1 MATIEIA
8 HLSKTF
14 KDAKR
19 KSDVIALDD
28 INLEVAKNEFLCL
41 LGPSGC
47 GKSTLLNMI
56 AGFEKP
62 TSGTVTVD
70 GLLIT
75 SPGADRGVVF
85 QQANLMPWL
94 PIWENVAFHLLLRGG
109 QKGERRAIA
118 QRYIDMDGLTGFENH
133 YPSELS
139 GGMNQ
144 RVGIARALLM
154 NPQVILMD
162 EPFGALDEQ
171 TRMDMQN
178 ELVRIWQQHQGTI
191 VFVTHGIDEALTLG
205 THVAVMSARP
215 GRIREIIPIDL
226 SRPRD
231 LEIKRT
237 PEFVAYEDQ
246 IWRLIAKQLNTT
258 TAGAA

>member
-8 HLSKTF
+8 HLSKIF

-56 AGFEKP
+56 AGFEKS

-70 GLLIT
+70 GLLI
-75 SPGADRGVVF
+75 SAPGADRGVVF

-118 QRYIDMDGLTGFENH
+118 QRYIDMVGLTGFENH

-231 LEIKRT
+231 ITSPQFNETKRHILDLLRSERANQTLET
-237 PEFVAYEDQ
+237 MDH
-246 IWRLIAKQLNTT
+246 
-258 TAGAA
+258 

>member
-1 MATIEIA
+1 MATIEIS
-8 HLSKTF
+8 HVSKTF
-14 KDAKR
+14 KDPKR
-19 KSDVIALDD
+19 KADVIALDD
-28 INLEVAKNEFLCL
+28 IDLDVAKNEFLCL

-62 TSGTVTVD
+62 SSGSVAVE
-70 GLLIT
+70 GQLIT
-75 SPGADRGVVF
+75 APGSDRGVVF

-109 QKGERRAIA
+109 QKGERRAVA
-118 QRYIDMDGLTGFENH
+118 QRYIDMVGLTGFENH

-178 ELVRIWQQHQGTI
+178 ELVRIWQEHRGTI

-205 THVAVMSARP
+205 THVAIMSARP

-231 LEIKRT
+231 ITSPQFNETKRHILDLLRSERVNA
-237 PEFVAYEDQ
+237 PVDMLQ
-246 IWRLIAKQLNTT
+246 HQ
-258 TAGAA
+258 

>member
-1 MATIEIA
+1 MATIEISR
-8 HLSKTF
+8 LSKVF
-14 KDAKR
+14 KDSKR
-19 KSDVIALDD
+19 KSDVVALDN
-28 INLEVAKNEFLCL
+28 INLEVAKNQFLCL

-62 TSGTVTVD
+62 SSGTVTVD
-70 GLLIT
+70 GQLIT
-75 SPGADRGVVF
+75 APGSDRGVVF

-94 PIWENVAFHLLLRGG
+94 PVWENVAFHLLLRGG

-118 QRYIDMDGLTGFENH
+118 QRYIDMVGLTGFENH
-133 YPSELS
+133 HPSELS

-178 ELVRIWQQHQGTI
+178 ELVRIWQEHQGTI

-215 GRIREIIPIDL
+215 GRIREIIPVEL

-231 LEIKRT
+231 ITSPQFNRTKRHILDLLRSERANSTLE
-237 PEFVAYEDQ
+237 PMDHS
-246 IWRLIAKQLNTT
+246 
-258 TAGAA
+258 

>member
-1 MATIEIA
+1 MATIEIS
-8 HLSKTF
+8 HLSKIF

-19 KSDVIALDD
+19 KSDVVALDD

-62 TSGTVTVD
+62 SCGAVTVD
-70 GLLIT
+70 GQVIT
-75 SPGADRGVVF
+75 APGSDRGVVF

-118 QRYIDMDGLTGFENH
+118 QRYIDMVGLTGFENH

-226 SRPRD
+226 ARPRD
-231 LEIKRT
+231 ITSPQFNQTKRHILDLLRSERAGQSLET
-237 PEFVAYEDQ
+237 MEQ
-246 IWRLIAKQLNTT
+246 Q
-258 TAGAA
+258 

>member
-1 MATIEIA
+1 MATIEIS
-8 HLSKTF
+8 HVSKIF
-14 KDAKR
+14 KDPKR
-19 KSDVIALDD
+19 KADVTALDD
-28 INLEVAKNEFLCL
+28 INLKVAKNEFLCL

-47 GKSTLLNMI
+47 GKSTLLNML

-70 GLLIT
+70 GQLIT
-75 SPGADRGVVF
+75 APGSDRGVVF

-109 QKGERRAIA
+109 QKARRRDTA
-118 QRYIDMDGLTGFENH
+118 QHYIDMVGLTGFENH

-178 ELVRIWQQHQGTI
+178 ELVRIWQEHQGTI

-226 SRPRD
+226 TRPRD
-231 LEIKRT
+231 ITSPQFNETKRHILNLLRSERANPSLEML
-237 PEFVAYEDQ
+237 DQ
-246 IWRLIAKQLNTT
+246 
-258 TAGAA
+258 